1 MLRSIGK
8 QSGEFVEPVPKKKRE
23 ATVGR
28 ISLEHLLKHRG
39 QRRCDTR
46 SMLYF
51 PFWLQRKMGSK
62 LTGRGEEEHALER
75 EGREEEWENMEVEE
89 KGVRMEVKEWKKRE
103 RKRRAKGERKGGEEM
118 EKKSKGDDG
127 WKEKTKKCKRESEGA
142 GEMGRKEKRR
152 LEINREKIRPE
163 CKYLPRRQSPTRKGT
178 KI

>member
-8 QSGEFVEPVPKKKRE
+8 QSGESVEPVPKKKRE

-51 PFWLQRKMGSK
+51 PFRLQRKMVSK
-62 LTGRGEEEHALER
+62 LAGRGEEEYALER
-75 EGREEEWENMEVEE
+75 EGREEEWENMGVEE

-118 EKKSKGDDG
+118 
-127 WKEKTKKCKRESEGA
+127 
-142 GEMGRKEKRR
+142 GRKKV
-152 LEINREKIRPE
+152 RETMGGKKKQR
-163 CKYLPRRQSPTRKGT
+163 SVKGNG
-178 KI
+178 KGQERWAGKGKEGLR